1 MKIYITRMSMEERR
15 IDKVIGI
22 IKRDKELYKKVVFLT
37 AILIH
42 INCNANA
49 STGFEQSID
58 TIGNQLV
65 GMLLVFSRWACIA
78 MGLKSILTT
87 ILNGGNIRNAVS
99 DGLLYA
105 LAYVFI
111 SIYPTLFTMFKGIKF

>member
-1 MKIYITRMSMEERR
+1 MKIYITRMSMKERK

-22 IKRDKELYKKVVFLT
+22 IKRDKDLYKKVVFLT

-42 INCNANA
+42 INCNADA
-49 STGFEQSID
+49 SNFNQSID
-58 TIGNQLV
+58 IIGNQLLN
-65 GMLLVFSRWACIA
+65 MLLTFSKWSCLA

-87 ILNGGNIRNAVS
+87 ILNGGNIRNAIS
-99 DGLLYA
+99 DGMLYV

-111 SIYPTLFTMFKGIKF
+111 SIYPSLFSMFKGIQF